1 MIKKSTLLSHIW
13 PKFITFIKSQ
23 KFSGD
28 KFPLTAKTPTPK
40 VITNKKIRATLELH
54 PKSFV
59 SNFLGHFKH

>member
-13 PKFITFIKSQ
+13 PKFITFIESQ

-40 VITNKKIRATLELH
+40 VITNKKIRAT
-54 PKSFV
+54 F
-59 SNFLGHFKH
+59 